1 MLLTLSTGALR
12 DLLVPHAGEDP
23 AIRAT
28 DLPRLASEDLE
39 LSALHIPTSMLKGWP
54 ARDIDAFR
62 DAADKAGCP
71 CLVLEEDEPHP
82 MADQDDALVE
92 QSVERITRVLRVAH
106 RLGCSS
112 VAITLTPAEG
122 EDAADFT
129 REHLRDLVKRAERLE
144 LNLLVAP
151 SPGITQN
158 PEDITALIRDVGGF
172 RIGTC
177 PSFAAAAATGDPA
190 AYLKTVAPYASAVIA
205 QTGAVDADG
214 DHAAFDLT
222 ACIDAIQAVG
232 YDGSL
237 AIHPVAGD
245 PIEQARRARDAIAE
259 ILETES
265 A

>member
-1 MLLTLSTGALR
+1 MLLTLSVGAFR
-12 DLLVPHAGEDP
+12 DLLVERNGEEP
-23 AIRAT
+23 AIRPR
-28 DLPRLASEDLE
+28 DLPRLASEDLG
-39 LSALHIPTSMLKGWP
+39 LNALHLPTSLLKGWP
-54 ARDIDAFR
+54 ARDVDGFR

-82 MADQDDALVE
+82 MANQDDAVVE
-92 QSVERITRVLRVAH
+92 EAVERMRRVLRVAH

-112 VAITLTPAEG
+112 VAMTLAEIHG
-122 EDAADFT
+122 EEAADFT
-129 REHLRDLVKRAERLE
+129 REHLRDLVKAAERLE
-144 LNLLVAP
+144 LNLLVTP
-151 SPGITQN
+151 SPGITED
-158 PEDITALIRDVGGF
+158 PEELTALVRDVGGF

-190 AYLKTVAPYASAVIA
+190 SYLKTVAPYASAIVA
-205 QTGAVDADG
+205 QTGDVDESG
-214 DHAAFDLT
+214 DHPAFDLC

-237 AIHPVAGD
+237 AVHPVSGD
-245 PIEQARRARDAIAE
+245 PVEQARRARDAITE